1 MRDGNGP
8 MLSEECRYS
17 DICVWG
23 GVNSQY
29 LHRQQA
35 TNETAKTRVDLEK

>member
-8 MLSEECRYS
+8 MLSEECGYS

-23 GVNSQY
+23 GEQSVSPRANKT
-29 LHRQQA
+29 A
-35 TNETAKTRVDLEK
+35 ETSVDLQK